1 MKKIIVLMLLMYT
14 TSNAQDIRV
23 GMQMSPTISYISSD
37 GDYSDKVNRIKF
49 SWGFVTTIKV
59 EDRNYSWMTGIDVT
73 TKGSKFSFS
82 DNEGNPIEA
91 TFNTQHLEIPL
102 AIRMHTREIGYFS
115 YWLKAGLAPSI
126 ELKEKVDF
134 RKNELPYEM
143 AGDNHSEDFGLNLI
157 LGIGTQYEIS
167 EETDLF
173 FGLGYNN
180 GLLNSFEKL
189 EGYKDDGFF
198 NHFALQAGV
207 LF

>member
-1 MKKIIVLMLLMYT
+1 MLMISGLF
-14 TSNAQDIRV
+14 SANAQDVRV
-23 GMQMSPTISYISSD
+23 GMQMSPTISFVSTD
-37 GDYSDKVNRIKF
+37 GDYLDKVNRIKF
-49 SWGFVTTIKV
+49 SWGFVTLFNT
-59 EDRNYSWMTGIDVT
+59 EGRNYSVMTGVDIT
-73 TKGSKFSFS
+73 TKGAKFSYE
-82 DNEGNPIEA
+82 DGEGNEYEVKY
-91 TFNTQHLEIPL
+91 NTQHLEIPL

-134 RKNELPYEM
+134 HLNDEPYEIK
-143 AGDNHSEDFGLNLI
+143 GDNFSKNFGLNLL

-180 GLLNSFEKL
+180 GLLNSFTKL
-189 EGYKDDGFF
+189 EGYKEDGFF
-198 NHFALQAGV
+198 SHFALQAGV